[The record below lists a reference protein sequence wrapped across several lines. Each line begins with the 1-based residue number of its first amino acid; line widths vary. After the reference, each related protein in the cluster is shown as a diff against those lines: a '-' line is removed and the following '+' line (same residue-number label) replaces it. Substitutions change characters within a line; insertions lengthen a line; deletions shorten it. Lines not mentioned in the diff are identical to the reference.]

1 MEGDIKEEE
10 WNINHMQKQKER
22 KKDAELN
29 EKLKMKLMKK
39 GGCVGRNKGKL
50 TLLLKAVSSYQF

>member
-1 MEGDIKEEE
+1 MEYKSHAEAKREE
-10 WNINHMQKQKER
+10 
-22 KKDAELN
+22 DAELN

>member
-1 MEGDIKEEE
+1 MEYKSHAEAKREE
-10 WNINHMQKQKER
+10 
-22 KKDAELN
+22 KDAELN